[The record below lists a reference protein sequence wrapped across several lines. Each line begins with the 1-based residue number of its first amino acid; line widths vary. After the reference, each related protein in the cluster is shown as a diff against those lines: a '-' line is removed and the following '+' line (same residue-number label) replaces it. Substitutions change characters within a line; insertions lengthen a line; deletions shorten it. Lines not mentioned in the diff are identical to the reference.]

1 MTKIHLSI
9 TSERITAAVE
19 RSNTSLDTPGF
30 CVSCGEEAEGCEPD
44 ARRYECEVCGEAAVY
59 GAEELLLPRWSNLL
73 RCSRSHP

>member
-19 RSNTSLDTPGF
+19 RSNTSLDNPGF

-59 GAEELLLPRWSNLL
+59 GAEELLLRLY
-73 RCSRSHP
+73 